1 MYPLRRKIIII
12 SLYVPLKTIQ
22 LLSQTF
28 FNIFKDK
35 RDISNNNIK
44 TPGILHFLVYKDNVI
59 SRLLFKILKN
69 VLNKN

>member
-1 MYPLRRKIIII
+1 MLPHKKKLIILKYSPLEI
-12 SLYVPLKTIQ
+12 IQ

-35 RDISNNNIK
+35 QDISNNNIR
-44 TPGILHFLVYKDNVI
+44 TPGILHFLIYKDNII